1 MLPTYGSFLDQEST
15 LVLAPE
21 IGKNVSL
28 ESNGLP
34 RSSSSS
40 DSTCTLLAGLIGE
53 RTRDGAAEF
62 FAEGLVVTG
71 IEFDPDVEGEV

>member
-28 ESNGLP
+28 EIAGLP
-34 RSSSSS
+34 RSSSSE
-40 DSTCTLLAGLIGE
+40 STCTLRLIGE
-53 RTRDGAAEF
+53 RMRDSAAEV

-71 IEFDPDVEGEV
+71 IEFNPGVEGEV